1 MLGTG
6 AQSNFML
13 KKQNAENKQ
22 LKTVIS
28 RLCDKL
34 KDYQKQFI
42 SNKSSLAEEQAQID
56 AIGNKPQS
64 ERGAGVVLA
73 ADDEDPADGFDDGF
87 AQLMG
92 GHTIGPLV

>member
-56 AIGNKPQS
+56 AIVNKP
-64 ERGAGVVLA
+64 
-73 ADDEDPADGFDDGF
+73 
-87 AQLMG
+87 
-92 GHTIGPLV
+92 